1 MGGSTSERTSS
12 TRIREGSEASIRCL
26 PAKESL
32 SIGGVLVPLDCTVRH
47 FNRFFLVG
55 YLRSGSAWRRYFV
68 YRRLRGTTVALRGIL
83 ALPLSGQPTALNLTC
98 WVCGEYPSSPERT
111 PSTCLTLTAS
121 RCSTP
126 TSRGSAQTS
135 SLNPKIRARRL
146 DTSGFHVQR
155 SFPTQT
161 PPFRVAGPRSRS
173 ATLTGPPPP
182 LREQYTPP
190 HPCFTSNAPK
200 PPPCYPYSNPPPDL
214 PPPPP
219 LHPPSKP
226 P

>member
-1 MGGSTSERTSS
+1 M
-12 TRIREGSEASIRCL
+12 
-26 PAKESL
+26 
-32 SIGGVLVPLDCTVRH
+32 
-47 FNRFFLVG
+47 
-55 YLRSGSAWRRYFV
+55 

-182 LREQYTPP
+182 PPGTVHPPTPVLHFKRTKTTALLP
-190 HPCFTSNAPK
+190 LQHP
-200 PPPCYPYSNPPPDL
+200 

-219 LHPPSKP
+219 LRPPLFTPLPNLPEPSQH
-226 P
+226 